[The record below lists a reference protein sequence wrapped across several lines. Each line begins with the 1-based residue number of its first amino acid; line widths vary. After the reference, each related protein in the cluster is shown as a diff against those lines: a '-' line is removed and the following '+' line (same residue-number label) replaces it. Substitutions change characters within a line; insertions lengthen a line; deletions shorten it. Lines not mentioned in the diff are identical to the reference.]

1 MPINTN
7 EKKKKIKG
15 INPVLSA
22 FARDRKHVSCPLAH
36 LIINTKSGAIKISLI
51 GRVNVG
57 KSTLFNKIIGEERA
71 LVSKIAGTTRDR
83 NYAETEWNNKKFTL
97 IDAGGFFD
105 TKMPRLG
112 KKIQPQ
118 NPQEIINEEVKK
130 NIIKAIGES
139 SLVIFITDARG
150 AANPIDREI
159 AKFIKQEEIP
169 YVFVL
174 NKVDSPR
181 DVNVIFN
188 QEYLTYGLGAPIPIS
203 AVSGLGIGDLL
214 DAITK
219 KLGPQ
224 KNKEEEK
231 TTIRSFKLAI
241 VGKPN
246 VGKSSLVNYLL
257 KEERVIVS
265 PVPHTTR
272 EPQDSLLADPRGPI
286 LLIDTVGI
294 RKKSKIKLDV
304 ERLGVK
310 RSLKIIE
317 RTDVVIL
324 LVDINEPIGHQE
336 KALAE
341 FAVSKNK
348 GLIIAVNKIDLLKEN
363 IESTMK
369 QKILYY
375 QVMLPMAWWA
385 PIIFISIKTGKNIDA
400 LMDLAWQ
407 VKKNREH
414 EFDRETL
421 EKAINQIARKTDNEK
436 LKKCELTQVAT
447 HPPKLIIQIPKKM
460 LARKLINP
468 AQFNMIEKYLREK
481 DQLWGT
487 PINIYRQDITNY

>member
-1 MPINTN
+1 MPIDTN
-7 EKKKKIKG
+7 EKKKKIN
-15 INPVLSA
+15 I
-22 FARDRKHVSCPLAH
+22 
-36 LIINTKSGAIKISLI
+36 KSGVIKVSLI

-57 KSTLFNKIIGEERA
+57 KSTLFNKIIGEDRA

-83 NYAETEWNNKKFTL
+83 NYAETEWNNKRFTL

-118 NPQEIINEEVKK
+118 SPQEIINEEIKK
-130 NIIKAIGES
+130 NIIKATEES

-181 DVNVIFN
+181 DVNVVFN
-188 QEYLTYGLGAPIPIS
+188 QEYLTYGLGAPVPVS
-203 AVSGLGIGDLL
+203 AASGLGVGDLL
-214 DAITK
+214 DKITK

-224 KNKEEEK
+224 SASRRNKEEK
-231 TTIRSFKLAI
+231 TTIRPFKLAI

-294 RKKSKIKLDV
+294 RKKSKIKLEI

-336 KALAE
+336 KALAD

-348 GLIIAVNKIDLLKEN
+348 GLIIAVNKIDLLKDG
-363 IESTMK
+363 IESIMR

-385 PIIFISIKTGKNIDA
+385 PVIFISIKTGKNIDV
-400 LMDLAWQ
+400 LMDMAWQ
-407 VKKNREH
+407 VKKNREY
-414 EFDRETL
+414 EFDEEIL
-421 EKAINQIARKTDNEK
+421 KEAINQIARKTDNEK
-436 LKKCELTQVAT
+436 LNKCKLTQVAT
-447 HPPKLIIQIPKKM
+447 HPPKLIIQIHKKM

-481 DQLWGT
+481 AQLWGT
-487 PINIYRQDITNY
+487 PINIYKQDISNY